1 MAQTESSTVSFRPP
15 DARRAIVQ
23 GTQALTL
30 NVRSNN
36 AYGFYL
42 EDPSS
47 VNAYAYIADSVIAE
61 NHAGKIFAGSA
72 GCHVY
77 SMGNNLSLSP
87 FAETIAPH

>member
-1 MAQTESSTVSFRPP
+1 
-15 DARRAIVQ
+15 
-23 GTQALTL
+23 
-30 NVRSNN
+30 
-36 AYGFYL
+36 
-42 EDPSS
+42 

-61 NHAGKIFAGSA
+61 NYAGKIFAGSA